1 MNEIEALFF
10 EDVAE
15 RTLIMNGIRESK
27 RRRRER
33 LRQPILP
40 FEYMPI
46 PERPRYVKASEV
58 TEFEIEGGDYL

>member
-10 EDVAE
+10 EDVAMKVM
-15 RTLIMNGIRESK
+15 IMNGIRESK

-40 FEYMPI
+40 FEHIPI
-46 PERPRYVKASEV
+46 SQRSAYVEAG
-58 TEFEIEGGDYL
+58 EFEIERGDYYL

>member
-33 LRQPILP
+33 LRRPIFP
-40 FEYMPI
+40 FEHIPI
-46 PERPRYVKASEV
+46 SQRPAYVKAGEV
-58 TEFEIEGGDYL
+58 TEFEIERGDYL

>member
-1 MNEIEALFF
+1 MTEAEKAFY
-10 EDVAE
+10 EDVILRSSIVE
-15 RTLIMNGIRESK
+15 GIRESK

-58 TEFEIEGGDYL
+58 TEFEIKGGEI